1 MQGALTEERL
11 PKEAAVRVS
20 MALGTSVGGEA
31 DEASR
36 LFSSIDRAQ
45 EGVAALAGSSA
56 AAAVQL
62 YESTA
67 RVQAMTGQVL
77 SGFAAASHTWC
88 RQVSLTLMSFAM
100 LTSCSMTKPAFLWA
114 GLGYWGSVLRIPAVS
129 QRKPLHGLFSRLTTS
144 LSCCL

>member
-1 MQGALTEERL
+1 MTEERL
-11 PKEAAVRVS
+11 PKEAAVRVA

-31 DEASR
+31 DEASC
-36 LFSSIDRAQ
+36 LFFSIDRAQ

-77 SGFAAASHTWC
+77 SGMVAAFHT
-88 RQVSLTLMSFAM
+88 
-100 LTSCSMTKPAFLWA
+100 
-114 GLGYWGSVLRIPAVS
+114 
-129 QRKPLHGLFSRLTTS
+129 
-144 LSCCL
+144 

>member
-1 MQGALTEERL
+1 MYILLLCMQGATTEERL
-11 PKEAAVRVS
+11 PKEATVRATMV
-20 MALGTSVGGEA
+20 LGTSVGGEA
-31 DEASR
+31 DETSH

-77 SGFAAASHTWC
+77 SGTVAASHTWC
-88 RQVSLTLMSFAM
+88 RQVSLPSMSFAM
-100 LTSCSMTKPAFLWA
+100 LTSCPNDHAAFLWT
-114 GLGYWGSVLRIPAVS
+114 SVLGQCAAYS
-129 QRKPLHGLFSRLTTS
+129 
-144 LSCCL
+144 SCLAKQAAS

>member
-1 MQGALTEERL
+1 MQTDVIIPAIFAAQPPHMYLLLLCMQGAMTEERL
-11 PKEAAVRVS
+11 PKEAAVRVA

-62 YESTA
+62 DESTA

-77 SGFAAASHTWC
+77 SRMVAAPHTWC
-88 RQVSLTLMSFAM
+88 SQVSPPLMSFVM
-100 LTSCSMTKPAFLWA
+100 LTSCSMLKPASLWA
-114 GLGYWGSVLRIPAVS
+114 GVLE
-129 QRKPLHGLFSRLTTS
+129 
-144 LSCCL
+144 SCFA

>member
-1 MQGALTEERL
+1 MQGAMTEERL
-11 PKEAAVRVS
+11 PKEAAVRVA

-36 LFSSIDRAQ
+36 LFFSIDRAQ

-77 SGFAAASHTWC
+77 SGMVAAFHT
-88 RQVSLTLMSFAM
+88 
-100 LTSCSMTKPAFLWA
+100 
-114 GLGYWGSVLRIPAVS
+114 
-129 QRKPLHGLFSRLTTS
+129 
-144 LSCCL
+144 